1 MQLLLRAVKAL
12 AKKKQEEAAP
22 AGSPAWMAT
31 FSDLMNLLLCF
42 FVLLYSMSTIDEEK
56 YDAIRA
62 SLSNS
67 VNFLSGGT
75 FILEETS
82 VLETGVEQLENLQE
96 YTEEGSESDE
106 YSSEFKGYL
115 DAILEEKEEYSAE
128 IHDEISEMFEQEGIS
143 SDIVSMTIDSEYN
156 YVKLT
161 INGSVLYESGSAEIK
176 EAAMPILSKVGD
188 ILKYY
193 DDYLIE
199 IEGHTDNVPIMSN
212 GRYENNMWL
221 SSARA
226 LNAANYLIEKK
237 GLNPATIKSSG
248 RGEYDPVASNDS
260 AEGRQQNRRVEIKIY
275 HALSSY

>member
-1 MQLLLRAVKAL
+1 MTTL
-12 AKKKQEEAAP
+12 AKKKREEAAP

-67 VNFLSGGT
+67 INFLSGGT

-82 VLETGVEQLENLQE
+82 VLETGIEQLENLQE

-106 YSSEFKGYL
+106 FSSEFKGYL
-115 DAILEEKEEYSAE
+115 DELLEEKEEYSAE

-143 SDIVSMTIDSEYN
+143 SDTVSMTIDSEYN
-156 YVKLT
+156 FVKLT
-161 INGSVLYESGSAEIK
+161 INGSILYESGSAEIK

-188 ILKYY
+188 VLKYY

-199 IEGHTDNVPIMSN
+199 IEGHSDNVPIMTN

-226 LNAANYLIEKK
+226 LNAASYLIEKK

-260 AEGRQQNRRVEIKIY
+260 AEGRQQNRRIEIKIY